1 MKYKATNK
9 SKFFKFN
16 PSIFIF
22 IILVFIPKINIIS
35 IPGYWQGIRIDDI
48 LIFFYLIF
56 FLSNSKN
63 MIFHEKLIYK
73 YFLYFFIYLI
83 ISNTIAILSGVKV
96 NIIMLL
102 RLTEYIVLIYFFD
115 NLNINFNKLK
125 KILNIYLYV
134 NLVVAILQNFNL
146 LGSITSLGYM
156 EAEGTLS
163 LNSVGLTGG
172 PWELGVIVSII
183 FFTLIKLEN
192 NHKKLLILF
201 FISNVLLVLAEVRA
215 NFLAFNFACLFLAL
229 FSKNVKYIYKVY
241 LLTLIFISILS
252 FKYLFS
258 FDFFNKILLIEIDY
272 LVWLFKQGIFYN
284 DLPKIDELKDMNL
297 YLSYW
302 YRIRDWGMF
311 INQTTENNLNILFG
325 IGLKHIYYDSLLIR
339 LFVSTGIIGIIIMIF
354 FSLRLQVY
362 LFIFFIISGAFLDL
376 FVSMKIY
383 FFTLIMLYVQKRPN
397 NNKLIKNEH

>member
-1 MKYKATNK
+1 MKHKVINK
-9 SKFFKFN
+9 VKSLKFN
-16 PSIFIF
+16 PSIFFF
-22 IILVFIPKINIIS
+22 IVLVFIPKINLIS
-35 IPGYWQGIRIDDI
+35 IPGYWQGIRFEDM

-56 FLSNSKN
+56 FISNSKN
-63 MIFHEKLIYK
+63 IIFHEKLIYK

-83 ISNTIAILSGVKV
+83 ISNTIAIFSGVKV

-102 RLTEYIVLIYFFD
+102 RLAEYIVLIYFFD
-115 NLNINFNKLK
+115 NLNINLKNLK
-125 KILNIYLYV
+125 KILYIYLYA
-134 NLVVAILQNFNL
+134 NLVVAILQNFNF
-146 LGSITSLGYM
+146 LGSITSLGYLSP
-156 EAEGTLS
+156 EDTLS

-172 PWELGVIVSII
+172 PWELGVIASII

-192 NHKKLLILF
+192 NNKKLLILF
-201 FISNVLLVLAEVRA
+201 IISNILLILSEVRA
-215 NFLAFNFACLFLAL
+215 NFLAFNFACLLL
-229 FSKNVKYIYKVY
+229 VLLSKNINYIYKVC
-241 LLTLIFISILS
+241 LLFLIFNLILS

-258 FDFFNKILLIEIDY
+258 VEFFNKILLIDIDY
-272 LVWLFKQGIFYN
+272 LVLLFKQGIFYN
-284 DLPKIDELKDMNL
+284 NLPKIDELKDTNL

-302 YRIRDWGMF
+302 YRVRDWSMF

-354 FSLRLQVY
+354 FSLRLQIY

-383 FFTLIMLYVQKRPN
+383 FFTLIMLYVQKRFN
-397 NNKLIKNEH
+397 NNKLNKNEH

>member
-1 MKYKATNK
+1 M
-9 SKFFKFN
+9 
-16 PSIFIF
+16 
-22 IILVFIPKINIIS
+22 
-35 IPGYWQGIRIDDI
+35 
-48 LIFFYLIF
+48 
-56 FLSNSKN
+56 
-63 MIFHEKLIYK
+63 
-73 YFLYFFIYLI
+73 
-83 ISNTIAILSGVKV
+83 
-96 NIIMLL
+96 
-102 RLTEYIVLIYFFD
+102 
-115 NLNINFNKLK
+115 
-125 KILNIYLYV
+125 
-134 NLVVAILQNFNL
+134 
-146 LGSITSLGYM
+146 
-156 EAEGTLS
+156 
-163 LNSVGLTGG
+163 
-172 PWELGVIVSII
+172 
-183 FFTLIKLEN
+183 
-192 NHKKLLILF
+192 
-201 FISNVLLVLAEVRA
+201 RA
-215 NFLAFNFACLFLAL
+215 NFVAFNFACLFLAL

-354 FSLRLQVY
+354 FSLRLQIY

-383 FFTLIMLYVQKRPN
+383 FFTLIMLYVHKRFN
-397 NNKLIKNEH
+397 NNKLNKNEH